1 MRDAHGRYQSLK
13 EIAANG
19 PHWSSGCEHCK
30 YGLVDA
36 PPLLIRT
43 ETFVMERMAQ
53 MLLGMLQFC
62 TCRAGVAQEA
72 YLSHKRWGLVNEA
85 LKDPR
90 MVEQA
95 KRKTHV
101 DIENAMSAVVKAMET
116 PAPTI
121 HFQEELVTA

>member
-1 MRDAHGRYQSLK
+1 LRDEHGRYQALK
-13 EIAANG
+13 AITDNG
-19 PHWSSGCEHCK
+19 PDWSSGCDHCK

-36 PPLLIRT
+36 PPLLIQT
-43 ETFVMERMAQ
+43 ETFVMERLAQ

-62 TCRAGVAQEA
+62 TCRAGAAQEA
-72 YLSHKRWGLVNEA
+72 YLTHKRWSLVNEA

-90 MVEQA
+90 MVDQA
-95 KRKTHV
+95 KRRTHV
-101 DIENAMSAVVKAMET
+101 DIENAMHAVVKAMET